1 MAPRYFETIF
11 LVVIVAFVVVP
22 LTVAEAYSS
31 IHELLRSHGLP
42 AGLFP
47 ESVKS
52 YNLDQRGRLE
62 VKLDRPCMAKY
73 ETRVLFETVVRANLS
88 FGQLK
93 GLEGLSQ
100 EELFLWL
107 PVKDI
112 IVDDPSSGL
121 ILIDIGLAYKQLSLS
136 LFEDPPVCRSHGSLS
151 PSLCECYIFTDDLS
165 SIPLNLSIMRF
176 EYIEI
181 TMEKNMHAI
190 FISSIIT
197 FLECQFLFVFRVY
210 MLCFNFDIEWGAGLS
225 LKIPGRKSIGFQDQR

>member
-1 MAPRYFETIF
+1 MSMPPHRSLQAIF
-11 LVVIVAFVVVP
+11 LVLFVVVLLP
-22 LTVAEAYSS
+22 FSVSVAASYSS

-47 ESVKS
+47 EGVKS

-62 VKLDRPCMAKY
+62 VNLDGPCMTKY

-112 IVDDPSSGL
+112 IVNDPSSGL
-121 ILIDIGLAYKQLSLS
+121 ILIDIGLAHKQLSLS
-136 LFEDPPVCRSHGSLS
+136 LFEDPPVCRS
-151 PSLCECYIFTDDLS
+151 
-165 SIPLNLSIMRF
+165 
-176 EYIEI
+176 
-181 TMEKNMHAI
+181 
-190 FISSIIT
+190 
-197 FLECQFLFVFRVY
+197 Q
-210 MLCFNFDIEWGAGLS
+210 GLS
-225 LKIPGRKSIGFQDQR
+225 LNIGGRKSIGFQDQR

>member
-1 MAPRYFETIF
+1 MSMPPHRSLQAIF
-11 LVVIVAFVVVP
+11 LVLFVVVLLP
-22 LTVAEAYSS
+22 FSVSVAASYSS

-47 ESVKS
+47 EGVKS

-62 VKLDRPCMAKY
+62 VNLDGPCMTKY

-112 IVDDPSSGL
+112 IVNDPSSGL
-121 ILIDIGLAYKQLSLS
+121 ILIDIGLAHKQLSLS
-136 LFEDPPVCRSHGSLS
+136 LFEDPPVCRSQGTLVSLS
-151 PSLCECYIFTDDLS
+151 LSLCLAVIY
-165 SIPLNLSIMRF
+165 
-176 EYIEI
+176 
-181 TMEKNMHAI
+181 
-190 FISSIIT
+190 
-197 FLECQFLFVFRVY
+197 
-210 MLCFNFDIEWGAGLS
+210 
-225 LKIPGRKSIGFQDQR
+225 